1 MPAIQ
6 DLYAPSFLCPAPA
19 SDTAPDDGTEPEACT
34 EAKPETTY
42 SPERHGTIAAFIRHP
57 DFPSFRRQV
66 ERDIDALIDFATGM
80 RETREALAAWRRKLF
95 DVDSAGRHLSY
106 GNTASLMYGQCADYL
121 HRLSEL
127 VHDPR
132 LSLQSRRSELEQLGP
147 QLLECGEGA
156 AEALDTSVR
165 RLDPDRSELSGKYRH
180 VVDRIVEQI
189 AVETVETEYGHL
201 LREARLDQRHHV
213 AGLKAKLHQALGLAW
228 PLPEDRLSHD
238 HHAAALVARCAAQ
251 LQPLIAPGAV
261 ARVLAEDYLQ
271 RFTEAWHAHARSPQQ
286 RAFPT
291 AGLLADC
298 TAALQFEFGSTPPTT
313 ALLRDRADG
322 DERECRTDA
331 TLVALHFLDEMR
343 STGCLGPGHR
353 VDTLAS
359 WSDRRPSG
367 PPSINRLLKADDLH
381 WVETRGQQ
389 RPVDIDDLARLPA
402 GAWRA
407 PILESALANS
417 EPGQLESLHALVH
430 PGWLLSQNILD
441 RLIGRLGMTR
451 VEALVAQAQAEG
463 TWDAERQSWWMQALA
478 ARDPGR
484 PPIGLLRWSDGQVSH
499 QLAPAHIDDLL
510 DRRANGELSDQDLQR
525 RLSDLLNLTFSAPP
539 IPAPGSGVRHARRA
553 MAAVAPLRQWWGAVG
568 RSLRDE
574 PPRLRPEELLDIVTK
589 PGGDQVVPLV
599 RCLSMDAPPGDVI
612 HVFFE
617 GLSALDRDGLF
628 PTAQFMTSLGEPGL
642 SPQGL
647 TDRLCGLSADGLHML
662 LEFAMEAVLLH
673 PSLRGDC
680 RRLFL
685 GDAPASAQPLSPP
698 TLPLALVRNAVSS
711 ENTRPLNRFLSAVQR
726 ATQRGVLSPSDLS
739 RILAGHLAT
748 PPMSSPLSPGP
759 SGTRSLVMSILLRW
773 AVQLAVD
780 GHVGVAEAMRAL
792 QPAALTGAHPGP
804 SQGELSDP
812 ERLKSA
818 IAATCPALRFGG
830 DGQTPTLPASELQ
843 IRRELLNRLI
853 RRSGDGPSGLLDE
866 LRGAGRDLEAIE
878 LAKRIRSSMSGL
890 EYEKAEIERVVGPS
904 ARRA

>member
-42 SPERHGTIAAFIRHP
+42 SPETPRHHRGVHPASGLPVIPPPSRARHRCA
-57 DFPSFRRQV
+57 DRLRDGHARDEGGARR
-66 ERDIDALIDFATGM
+66 
-80 RETREALAAWRRKLF
+80 LAAQALRRGQRRPPSELWQHGLT
-95 DVDSAGRHLSY
+95 DVRPVCRLPP
-106 GNTASLMYGQCADYL
+106 
-121 HRLSEL
+121 RLSEL

-271 RFTEAWHAHARSPQQ
+271 RFTEAWHAHAKSPQQ

-402 GAWRA
+402 DAWRA

-463 TWDAERQSWWMQALA
+463 TWDAERH
-478 ARDPGR
+478 PGGCR
-484 PPIGLLRWSDGQVSH
+484 RW
-499 QLAPAHIDDLL
+499 
-510 DRRANGELSDQDLQR
+510 RRAIR
-525 RLSDLLNLTFSAPP
+525 
-539 IPAPGSGVRHARRA
+539 VARRSDCC
-553 MAAVAPLRQWWGAVG
+553 VG
-568 RSLRDE
+568 R
-574 PPRLRPEELLDIVTK
+574 
-589 PGGDQVVPLV
+589 
-599 RCLSMDAPPGDVI
+599 M
-612 HVFFE
+612 
-617 GLSALDRDGLF
+617 
-628 PTAQFMTSLGEPGL
+628 
-642 SPQGL
+642 
-647 TDRLCGLSADGLHML
+647 
-662 LEFAMEAVLLH
+662 
-673 PSLRGDC
+673 
-680 RRLFL
+680 
-685 GDAPASAQPLSPP
+685 
-698 TLPLALVRNAVSS
+698 
-711 ENTRPLNRFLSAVQR
+711 
-726 ATQRGVLSPSDLS
+726 
-739 RILAGHLAT
+739 
-748 PPMSSPLSPGP
+748 
-759 SGTRSLVMSILLRW
+759 
-773 AVQLAVD
+773 
-780 GHVGVAEAMRAL
+780 
-792 QPAALTGAHPGP
+792 
-804 SQGELSDP
+804 
-812 ERLKSA
+812 
-818 IAATCPALRFGG
+818 
-830 DGQTPTLPASELQ
+830 
-843 IRRELLNRLI
+843 
-853 RRSGDGPSGLLDE
+853 
-866 LRGAGRDLEAIE
+866 
-878 LAKRIRSSMSGL
+878 
-890 EYEKAEIERVVGPS
+890 
-904 ARRA
+904 AR